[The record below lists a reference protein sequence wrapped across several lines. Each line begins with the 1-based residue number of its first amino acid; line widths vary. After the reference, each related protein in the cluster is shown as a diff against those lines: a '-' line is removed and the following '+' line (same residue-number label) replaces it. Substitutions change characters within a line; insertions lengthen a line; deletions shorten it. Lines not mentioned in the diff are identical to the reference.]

1 MNAVPYGVALAA
13 YPEGQRLL
21 ARDWSQHPLGPVEQW
36 DESLLAGLSF
46 ILPMS
51 LPAVILWESSARLF
65 FNAAFEKAFP
75 DRSLVQGQAVGDTAD
90 PLWKSLISYRTDA
103 TEVSILVNGMPE
115 WWQFV
120 QSPLG
125 TRSGDIRGRIVLLV
139 DINARKLSEQA
150 LNASEETLLSL
161 MDQQPKFLWRSD
173 PFGAPVWINRL
184 GRQFLGLADGEMLD
198 GARSILAP
206 DLAVMLAELQQGVKL
221 RQAVELQVRIRSAQ
235 KGVRCC
241 LMYFVPMMDARG
253 RVHAWSGSGADIH
266 EWHEAA
272 MRASHRLSPLP
283 EGDHQRPVFDRYGRK
298 QLSFVVEVETGR
310 MRPLNARSGVE
321 WGISP
326 EGPPELFADW
336 LMRLRPEQRE
346 RADDTLAMAAEGT
359 VAEDVWTVTLQDGSE
374 RHAHVTVFPITG
386 EDGAVRQIG
395 GILKPTRQMP
405 EQRVY
410 FVDLDPPPKKSR
422 CEIQRALVLLGIKV
436 RRFDSLETFAVVH
449 SDLKQGA
456 LVIRSSRPHED
467 LRGALEMLHEIRDRF
482 PWVLLANAV
491 MEMGEVVEIMNHG
504 AQTVLPPQ
512 AKRAEAVAAVRSAI
526 PVDALLSERAVE
538 EFDRLD
544 SLSVR
549 ERQVLDGLLGGGTN
563 KTIAAALGLSPRT
576 VETHRAHLMDRLGA
590 KSLADLIRIVGP
602 HYMANHTRRTG

>member
-1 MNAVPYGVALAA
+1 MSAVPYGVALAA
-13 YPEGQRLL
+13 YPEGQRIL
-21 ARDWSQHPLGPVEQW
+21 ARDWTQHALGPLEQW
-36 DESLLAGLSF
+36 DESLLAGLSQ

-51 LPAVILWESSARLF
+51 IPAVILWESSARLF

-75 DRSLVQGQAVGDTAD
+75 DRNLVQGQAVGDTAD
-90 PLWKSLISYRTDA
+90 PLWKSLISYRSEA
-103 TEVSILVNGMPE
+103 TEASVPVHGMPE

-120 QSPLG
+120 QSPLS
-125 TRSGDIRGRIVLLV
+125 TRRGEIRGRMVLLIDV
-139 DINARKLSEQA
+139 NARKLSEQA
-150 LNASEETLLSL
+150 LIASEETLLSL

-184 GRQFLGLADGEMLD
+184 GRQFLGLTDGEMLE
-198 GARSILAP
+198 GTRSIVAP
-206 DLAVMLAELQQGVKL
+206 DLAVMLAELQHGLKL
-221 RQAVELQVRIRSAQ
+221 RKPVELQVRMRSAE

-272 MRASHRLSPLP
+272 MRASHKLSPLP
-283 EGDHQRPVFDRYGRK
+283 EGDNERPVFDRYGRK

-310 MRPLNARSGVE
+310 LRPLNARSGAE
-321 WGISP
+321 WGINP

-346 RADDTLAMAAEGT
+346 RADDTLAIAAEGT
-359 VAEDVWTVTLQDGSE
+359 VAEDVWTVALQDGSE
-374 RHAHVTVFPITG
+374 RHAHVMVFPIAD

-395 GILKPTRQMP
+395 GILTPTQQMP

-422 CEIQRALVLLGIKV
+422 CEIQRALALLGIKV
-436 RRFDSLETFAVVH
+436 RRFDTFAAFAVVH

-456 LVIRSSRPHED
+456 LVIRSARPHED
-467 LRGALEMLHEIRDRF
+467 LRGALEMLDGIRDRF
-482 PWVLLANAV
+482 PWVLLANAP
-491 MEMGEVVEIMNHG
+491 MEMGEVVGIMNHG
-504 AQTVLPPQ
+504 ARTVLSPQ
-512 AKRAEAVAAVRSAI
+512 AKRADVVAAVRAAI
-526 PVDALLSERAVE
+526 PADALLSERAVE
-538 EFDRLD
+538 EFNRLD

-549 ERQVLDGLLGGGTN
+549 ERQVMDGLLDGGTN

-590 KSLADLIRIVGP
+590 RSLADLIRIVGP
-602 HYMANHTRRTG
+602 QYMTNHNKRTG